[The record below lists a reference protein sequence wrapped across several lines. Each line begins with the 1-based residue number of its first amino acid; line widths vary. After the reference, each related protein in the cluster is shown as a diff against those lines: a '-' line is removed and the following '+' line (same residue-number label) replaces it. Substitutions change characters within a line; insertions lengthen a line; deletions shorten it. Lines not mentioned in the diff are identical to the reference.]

1 MKLQPARYD
10 TERRWKAMQKGKET
24 PRHDPWLIQE
34 DQDSAEPDPNIPD
47 ILSRLEERMPVTE
60 AERRM
65 LEQHEQHLPQDEEP
79 DEEDWS
85 IPEHDPYLEIISSL
99 EMQN

>member
-1 MKLQPARYD
+1 
-10 TERRWKAMQKGKET
+10 
-24 PRHDPWLIQE
+24 
-34 DQDSAEPDPNIPD
+34 
-47 ILSRLEERMPVTE
+47 MPVTE